1 MFLGSD
7 PTKLCRAT
15 VRREAQNE
23 IYVQLFQT
31 PDDAE
36 EVGGFSQGSFSE
48 VLSLEHFGALNDE
61 RQEDN
66 IRKLRKMAAGDEAES
81 DKAAPQDDQIKLDG
95 WHFFLQSHWHPT
107 GLSILLG
114 GFW

>member
-1 MFLGSD
+1 MLILGSD
-7 PTKLCRAT
+7 PTKPCGAT
-15 VRREAQNE
+15 VRRVEAQNE

-31 PDDAE
+31 PDEAE

-81 DKAAPQDDQIKLDG
+81 DKAAPQDDHG
-95 WHFFLQSHWHPT
+95 
-107 GLSILLG
+107 
-114 GFW
+114 